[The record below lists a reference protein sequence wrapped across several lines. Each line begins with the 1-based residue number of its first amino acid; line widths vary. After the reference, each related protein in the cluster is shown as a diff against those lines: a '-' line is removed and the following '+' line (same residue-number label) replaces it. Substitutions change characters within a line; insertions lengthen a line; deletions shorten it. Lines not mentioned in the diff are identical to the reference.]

1 MAIVDVISSMLFVP
15 GSKPERFAK
24 ALACDADRICIDL
37 EDSVPESGK
46 GEARLAAIAA
56 IAGGEPR
63 LVVRIN
69 GMTTRA
75 GLEDLLVLADAPRVP
90 ELIFVPKVESA
101 AEIAILRAVLNR
113 DAVGII
119 PLIESVKGFDN
130 IREIAAALG
139 VVAMMFGGGDL
150 AAELGVDLAWEPLRT
165 ARGVFVMACAG
176 AGLPAIDVPFIHL
189 DDRAGLAEEVAAAKV
204 LGFSGKAAIHPAQID
219 AINALMR
226 PTAEDVAEAEA
237 AKKAFAAAN
246 GAAVRFN
253 GRMLEAPIM
262 RRYQRILDM
271 RSKINA

>member
-75 GLEDLLVLADAPRVP
+75 GLEDLLALADAPRVP